1 MVQVNTVKEAQA
13 EIEKAYAIILS
24 KLPLTVEGVESTPKR
39 AAKALVELTQGYF
52 TTPDE
57 KIGEGVFPHQGTGI
71 VHVKGMEICSLCEHH
86 LLPFVG
92 SCSIAY
98 IPDQK
103 ILGLSKLKRISDIYA
118 RRLQVQERL
127 TEQIADAIERAVQP
141 KGVLVVIRSV
151 HLCMKMRGVC
161 EKDPETC
168 TVVRRGEFAT
178 NQLLTMQYV
187 NESQSSTP
195 RL

>member
-1 MVQVNTVKEAQA
+1 MKNQKQREQDLK
-13 EIEKAYAIILS
+13 EIEKAYSTILS
-24 KLPLTVEGVESTPKR
+24 KLPLTNEGVESTPKR
-39 AAKALVELTQGYF
+39 AAKALLELTQGYH
-52 TTPDE
+52 TTPEE
-57 KIGEGVFPHQGTGI
+57 KIGEGIFPYEGDGV
-71 VHVKGMEICSLCEHH
+71 VHVKGLEICSLCEHH
-86 LLPFVG
+86 LLPFIG
-92 SCSIAY
+92 TCSITY
-98 IPDQK
+98 IPDKK

-127 TEQIADAIERAVQP
+127 TEQIAEAIEKSVNP

-168 TVVRRGEFAT
+168 TVVRKGEFAR

-187 NESQSSTP
+187 SESHQAP
-195 RL
+195 KL